1 MPIITSREL
10 QFKPARRLARQA
22 WVDNL
27 DTIEE
32 QKLGLVDL
40 HPDIFGAFPRIE
52 ILWMNIKWQRLYRHV
67 VSILSETV
75 FA

>member
-1 MPIITSREL
+1 M
-10 QFKPARRLARQA
+10 
-22 WVDNL
+22 DNL

-52 ILWMNIKWQRLYRHV
+52 ILWSNIRWQRMYRHI
-67 VSILSETV
+67 VSILLEIIKTV
-75 FA
+75 YASVEANCVLFL